1 MEFEA
6 TTKYVRV
13 STRKVRLVA
22 DSIRKMTPVAAIAAL
37 SQTQKSAAIP
47 ITKTIKS
54 AIANAK
60 QKNIAEDELRFKTI
74 EIMGGPSM
82 KRWHA
87 VSRGQA
93 HAFKKRMTHI
103 RIILTEI
110 MNKKVEVV
118 KKLEKKRLLKNKTY
132 GTKN

>member
-1 MEFEA
+1 MEYQA
-6 TTKYVRV
+6 TTKYVKV

-22 DSIRKMTPVAAIAAL
+22 DSVRRLTPVAAIAAL
-37 SQTQKSAAIP
+37 SQMTKSACIP
-47 ITKTIKS
+47 LSKTIAS
-54 AIANAK
+54 AVANAK
-60 QKNIAEDELRFKTI
+60 LKGAVEDTLRFKTI

-82 KRWHA
+82 KRWQA

-103 RIILTEI
+103 RII
-110 MNKKVEVV
+110 VEDKEV
-118 KKLEKKRLLKNKTY
+118 KKGDTH

>member
-1 MEFEA
+1 MEYEA

-22 DSIRKMTPVAAIAAL
+22 DSVRKLTPSAAIAVL
-37 SQTQKSAAIP
+37 SKMTKSASVP
-47 ITKTIKS
+47 LSKTIAS
-54 AIANAK
+54 ALANAK
-60 QKNIAEDELRFKTI
+60 QKGAVADGLIFKII
-74 EIMGGPSM
+74 EIMGGPGL

-93 HAFKKRMTHI
+93 HSFKKRMTHI
-103 RIILTEI
+103 RI
-110 MNKKVEVV
+110 V
-118 KKLEKKRLLKNKTY
+118 LEDTKH

>member
-1 MEFEA
+1 MEYQA

-22 DSIRKMTPVAAIAAL
+22 DAVRRLTPTAALAAL
-37 SQTQKSAAIP
+37 SQMTKSAAVP
-47 ITKTIKS
+47 LSKTIAS

-60 QKNIAEDELRFKTI
+60 LKGAADTALRFKTI
-74 EIMGGPSM
+74 EIMGGPVM
-82 KRWHA
+82 KRWQA

-103 RIILTEI
+103 RIIVEDKGE
-110 MNKKVEVV
+110 NKGD
-118 KKLEKKRLLKNKTY
+118 TH

>member
-1 MEFEA
+1 MEYQA

-22 DSIRKMTPVAAIAAL
+22 DSVRKLTPAAAIATL
-37 SQTQKSAAIP
+37 SEMRKSASIP
-47 ITKTIKS
+47 LSKTIAS

-60 QKNIAEDELRFKTI
+60 LKGVEQESLIFKTI
-74 EIMGGPSM
+74 EIMGGPAM
-82 KRWHA
+82 KRWQA

-103 RIILTEI
+103 RIILADTAGKNIER
-110 MNKKVEVV
+110 V
-118 KKLEKKRLLKNKTY
+118 KKSEKKTVQK
-132 GTKN
+132 

>member
-1 MEFEA
+1 MQYEA

-22 DSIRKMTPVAAIAAL
+22 DAVRRLTPSAAIAAL
-37 SQTQKSAAIP
+37 SQMTKSAAKP
-47 ITKTIKS
+47 LSKTIAS

-60 QKNIAEDELRFKTI
+60 QKGVAEDALRFKTI
-74 EIMGGPSM
+74 EVMGGPAM
-82 KRWHA
+82 KRFQA

-93 HAFKKRMTHI
+93 HSYKKRMTHI
-103 RIILTEI
+103 RII
-110 MNKKVEVV
+110 VED
-118 KKLEKKRLLKNKTY
+118 KGDTH

>member
-1 MEFEA
+1 MEYQA

-22 DSIRKMTPVAAIAAL
+22 DSIRRLTPAAAIAVL
-37 SQTQKSAAIP
+37 SQMTKAAAVP
-47 ITKTIKS
+47 LSKTIAS
-54 AIANAK
+54 AVANATVK
-60 QKNIAEDELRFKTI
+60 GTAEAGLRFKTI

-82 KRWHA
+82 KRWQA

-103 RIILTEI
+103 RIIVEDAGA
-110 MNKKVEVV
+110 KKGD
-118 KKLEKKRLLKNKTY
+118 TH

>member
-1 MEFEA
+1 MEYEA
-6 TTKYVRV
+6 TTKYVHV

-22 DSIRKMTPVAAIAAL
+22 DAVRKLTPSAALAAL
-37 SQTQKSAAIP
+37 SQMTKSASIP
-47 ITKTIKS
+47 ISKTIAS

-60 QKNIAEDELRFKTI
+60 QKSVAQELLRFKTI

-103 RIILTEI
+103 RIILTEVN
-110 MNKKVEVV
+110 NKKNEVV
-118 KKLEKKRLLKNKTY
+118 KKIEKKNINNK
-132 GTKN
+132 